1 MISESLSTSMIA
13 RALAISPSTVQAV
26 RLRENISVEV
36 ERSRLLDLVRGAS
49 RLCVERLTELI
60 PSMSARDAAIS
71 AGILIEKQ
79 QLLSGEATF
88 ISAAKHEQLSHVDFN
103 TLLELNTTG
112 FVMCAPATT
121 LWSQRHKQTSLFHCA
136 PQYRWRPR
144 KVDRFHRCG
153 TTLQKLF

>member
-1 MISESLSTSMIA
+1 VPEYSGYRFYQRDPRKYALACRMISESLSTSMIA

-88 ISAAKHEQLSHVDFN
+88 ISSAKHEQLSHVDFN
-103 TLLELNTTG
+103 TLLESL
-112 FVMCAPATT
+112 PRATAR
-121 LWSQRHKQTSLFHCA
+121 LVPESGGVVEDKPGA
-136 PQYRWRPR
+136 EA
-144 KVDRFHRCG
+144 
-153 TTLQKLF
+153 